1 MKKYL
6 LLLTGCVLTT
16 TIGYSQ
22 DLLGLGTGN
31 YAGITGMTL
40 NPASIVDSR
49 LKFDINLIGISN
61 YYSNNYLSVKRDALV
76 RGSFFKDKY
85 KDWSLVQR
93 DLLEENRLGA
103 NEKVNFRLNNRVIA
117 PVSFMLTTGKKSA
130 IALSITN
137 RTGVTVENLNQDFAR
152 LAYNSFNDASMYNRN
167 IDLSGINMNVLNWID
182 IGFTYGRVLL
192 DRDKHFLK
200 AAFTA
205 KYIGGTASG
214 YFQADQLSLSFSDKN
229 TINANTPYAQ
239 YGHGEKL
246 SLDMFKSASLRS
258 LRPEAEGFGWNAG
271 IVYEYRGKIDKFK
284 YLTPESEEKVRR
296 DVNKYAFRI
305 GFAIMDAGRL
315 TFNKSNLNNDFS
327 AAINDWYLKDY
338 KIRSINSV
346 DSMLSDRVNYIVP
359 GKENYSVALPT
370 AYSAQIDLHLAKG
383 FYLNAMTYQPFN
395 LMKADRRMRVEGAY
409 ALTPRFES
417 RIFGMYLPVTY
428 NKFDEWNVGATI
440 RLGPIY
446 FGSANLGSLLF
457 NNKTKT
463 ADIHAGLRIPIT
475 YGSPSR
481 VAKLFDKIT
490 TKKDTT
496 VLAAKATAAPVV
508 ATSQPI
514 TKEKDTVLAKMDAEL
529 QALKARLHELE
540 KQRLIDSVR
549 HVYQNQ
555 PAERETPVTITINNF
570 AGAGTSSVKID
581 TVVKTNTR
589 QVKIARDTVVTYK
602 QDTALAKQLAAYQ
615 QYVDTLNRQKNAQVD
630 TLLRIL
636 AEREIRLRDMEK
648 KKAMLKDS
656 SHVQQ
661 DTLSIK
667 AAPVKE
673 KKERRRKKEK
683 PVSDSSAV
691 QKKLSDTLLLKE
703 AARVQP
709 LAYSA
714 TDSSYTA
721 LQKEIAAL
729 KEMLRS
735 ATAQPDN
742 TPNDVKKLEDELAG
756 LRNNINSYRSDNA
769 MRSNA
774 NNKDVE
780 EELERLRDELRS
792 SNRQLSDGYSDA
804 QKLEDEIARL
814 RSELRISNNQPPAPI
829 VIQPAPQT
837 SFNPAQLLTPAAIV
851 ASSAQQQQPIVIR
864 DTVYI
869 KETPANVRPTAMADT
884 VVVRDTVVV
893 QKEIAKTKTID
904 NTRDHLLT
912 MQLEKILFKVNQ
924 VTIQPLYRKTLNFVA
939 DNLNTYPELAL
950 QIDGYTDK
958 TGTPAINE
966 RLSLQRANAV
976 RRYLLNRHVQ
986 PDQLRVQQHGADEP
1000 IADNTT
1006 STGQALNRRV
1016 ELRFKRK

>member
-61 YYSNNYLSVKRDALV
+61 YYSNNYLSIKRDALIK
-76 RGSFFKDKY
+76 GSFFKDKY

-93 DLLEENRLGA
+93 DLLEENQLGA

-137 RTGVTVENLNQDFAR
+137 RTGLTVENLNQDFAR
-152 LAYNSFNDASMYNRN
+152 LAYHSFNDASMYNRN

-229 TINANTPYAQ
+229 TVNAYTPYAQ
-239 YGHGEKL
+239 YGHGTKL
-246 SLDMFKSASLRS
+246 GPDMFKSASLRS

-315 TFNKSNLNNDFS
+315 TFSKSNLNNDFS

-338 KIRSINSV
+338 KIKSINDV

-440 RLGPIY
+440 RLGPVY

-457 NNKTKT
+457 NSKTKT

-496 VLAAKATAAPVV
+496 VLAAKVVSPVV
-508 ATSQPI
+508 TNGQA
-514 TKEKDTVLAKMDAEL
+514 KDTALAKMNAEM
-529 QALKARLHELE
+529 QVLKARLQELE
-540 KQRLIDSVR
+540 RQRLIDSVKQ
-549 HVYQNQ
+549 VYQHQ

-570 AGAGTSSVKID
+570 AGAGTSTVKID
-581 TVVKTNTR
+581 TVIKANAGNVKTVRDTLSAR
-589 QVKIARDTVVTYK
+589 KRDTVF
-602 QDTALAKQLAAYQ
+602 AKQLEAYQ
-615 QYVDTLNRQKNAQVD
+615 QYIDTLNRQKNKQID

-636 AEREIRLRDMEK
+636 AEREIQLRNMEK
-648 KKAMLKDS
+648 KKAATKDS
-656 SHVQQ
+656 SSVKQ
-661 DTLSIK
+661 DSLQIK
-667 AAPVKE
+667 LAPAEE
-673 KKERRRKKEK
+673 KREKRRKKEE
-683 PVSDSSAV
+683 PVTDSSAV
-691 QKKLSDTLLLKE
+691 LKKTNDTLLLKE
-703 AARVQP
+703 AATLQP

-714 TDSSYTA
+714 ALPDSNYAA
-721 LQKEIAAL
+721 LQKEITAL
-729 KEMLRS
+729 KETIRS
-735 ATAQPDN
+735 ATVPPDN
-742 TPNDVKKLEDELAG
+742 TSNNVKQLEDELAS
-756 LRNNINSYRSDNA
+756 LRNDINSYRSENA

-774 NNKDVE
+774 NNTDVE
-780 EELERLRDELRS
+780 EELQRLRDELRS
-792 SNRQLSDGYSDA
+792 SNRQLSDGYNDA
-804 QKLEDEIARL
+804 QKLEEEITRL
-814 RSELRISNNQPPAPI
+814 RSKLLISNSRPPVPI
-829 VIQPAPQT
+829 VIQSAPQP

-851 ASSAQQQQPIVIR
+851 ASSAHQQQPVIIR

-869 KETPANVRPTAMADT
+869 KETPANVQPTATADT
-884 VVVRDTVVV
+884 VVIRDTVVV
-893 QKEIAKTKTID
+893 QKEIAKTKTVD
-904 NTRDHLLT
+904 NTSDQLLK

-924 VTIQPLYRKTLNFVA
+924 VTIQPLYRNTLNFVA
-939 DNLNTYPELAL
+939 DNLNKYPELAL

-976 RRYLLNRHVQ
+976 KRYLLNRYVK
-986 PDQLRVQQHGADEP
+986 PDQLRAQQHGADEP

-1016 ELRFKRK
+1016 ELRFVPK